1 MAPTPY
7 RPESHTRRTSE
18 SARKDRL
25 NPIFAAA
32 ILASLLLLGGCVRFG
47 PQAEEMEKTASQA
60 TKTDLQEENGATS
73 DASPEESS
81 VSTSTE
87 AKPDDETQ
95 SQEESEPNSA
105 DTGDTQADRAVGS
118 GEPSAKES
126 ASKDKPEIEAIINR
140 DDPQSMVTV
149 ELQLLPQGYSLVSMS
164 WEPAVDDPAN
174 RTDVSSQAGQPIPGS
189 AAATNGTSGQQ
200 STGSGSASP
209 SSPAASERVTT
220 TYHDAIL
227 AGQAGSNG
235 FFIDQDG
242 QRIGYRYTS
251 QQRGLSG
258 TLRLDFRDSEGS
270 NVAWEKTVLLGTVD
284 SPAGETEQ
292 QGG

>member
-7 RPESHTRRTSE
+7 RPDSDTRRTSE
-18 SARKDRL
+18 PARKDGL
-25 NPIFAAA
+25 KPIFMAA
-32 ILASLLLLGGCVRFG
+32 IFASLLLLGGCVRFG

-73 DASPEESS
+73 GASPEESS
-81 VSTSTE
+81 VSTPTE
-87 AKPDDETQ
+87 ANLNDETQ

-105 DTGDTQADRAVGS
+105 DTGDTQADRTVGS

-200 STGSGSASP
+200 STGSASP

-220 TYHDAIL
+220 TYHDAVL